1 MLNACMVKSS
11 PSPQTQQASSVEIIH
26 GCPDR
31 ADKHMRFQR
40 TASAQL
46 QTARTNSRQEP
57 DALEHPIKHKTQ
69 HNVLQSISADHQHRA
84 IIHPHVI
91 SNQHVC
97 LSSVMLDSIAK
108 LCSFFVSRAPKRTKK
123 QNKVC
128 AITYLISGF

>member
-1 MLNACMVKSS
+1 MLNACMVTSS
-11 PSPQTQQASSVEIIH
+11 PSPQTQQASTVEIIH

-57 DALEHPIKHKTQ
+57 DALEHPIKHKTE
-69 HNVLQSISADHQHRA
+69 HNVLQSISDDHQHRA

-97 LSSVMLDSIAK
+97 LSSVMSDSMAK
-108 LCSFFVSRAPKRTKK
+108 LCSFLCPGLQKEPKSKIK
-123 QNKVC
+123 SVQ
-128 AITYLISGF
+128 